1 MELLKVIFNL
11 NLILLALDHLITGGL
26 ALFFPVAAI
35 KFYKIVFGANVPF
48 TTGHLFILKPWGALG
63 IFASLVG
70 VLPIFDPVRYEKILW
85 ALVLLLVFRI
95 FIRSQNN
102 KNAEIYLN
110 ISSWRNILHIGLIA
124 LCASVILIQII
135 TL

>member
-1 MELLKVIFNL
+1 MDFFFNL
-11 NLILLALDHLITGGL
+11 NLIILALDHLITGGL

-70 VLPIFDPVRYEKILW
+70 ILPIFDPIRYEKILW

>member
-1 MELLKVIFNL
+1 MVLDFIFNL
-11 NLILLALDHLITGGL
+11 NLIILALDHLITGGL

-35 KFYKIVFGANVPF
+35 KFYRIIFGASVPF

-63 IFASLVG
+63 IFAALVG
-70 VLPIFDPVRYEKILW
+70 ILPIFDPIRYEKILW
-85 ALVLLLVFRI
+85 ALVLLLIFRI
-95 FIRSQNN
+95 FIRLQNN

-110 ISSWRNILHIGLIA
+110 ICIWRNIFHIGLIA
-124 LCASVILIQII
+124 LCALVIIIQIT

>member
-1 MELLKVIFNL
+1 MSSLDFIFNL
-11 NLILLALDHLITGGL
+11 NLIILALDHLITGGL

-35 KFYKIVFGANVPF
+35 KFYRIIFGVNVPF

-63 IFASLVG
+63 VFAAVVG

-85 ALVLLLVFRI
+85 ALVLLLIFRI

-110 ISSWRNILHIGLIA
+110 ISIWRNIFHIGLIV
-124 LCASVILIQII
+124 LCASIIIIQII
-135 TL
+135 TR